1 MEFTKDNWFEICQ
14 TLPEKWEKIVVCS
27 IVHASTLHAFNY
39 YQSFDFIVYTVS
51 VPGFWKWS
59 QLTEC
64 KSASVSRE
72 NGPDFKKKS
81 GCLNRL
87 KTSNELMLP
96 DICCSDRL

>member
-1 MEFTKDNWFEICQ
+1 MPDIAWKNGKKNSGLQ
-14 TLPEKWEKIVVCS
+14 YM
-27 IVHASTLHAFNY
+27 HASTLHAFNY

-72 NGPDFKKKS
+72 NGPDLKKK
-81 GCLNRL
+81 
-87 KTSNELMLP
+87 
-96 DICCSDRL
+96 